1 MAKSLVDSGPFMDWT
16 RDNQIYDRFKRWKT
30 KVELHFSSTLA
41 DCTLEQKSA
50 YLRLWMGDEGLPL
63 IMKWTDTGKLNFGN
77 PDGENPS
84 SGFLPKT
91 YWKLLDEELK
101 PKGNKLISIQELF
114 SPKARQGTRTFT
126 EWLTYVYNLVEA
138 CNYGDSKDRIIRDV
152 LFIGCN
158 STAAKDSIIRKGE
171 DVQLQDVIN
180 ILQLEDSTKST
191 LHYINSSQPD
201 STAQVHYASYEKNQK
216 SRKKTST
223 EQNTDSTNSKRLCY
237 RCGEPYSKEHK
248 PKCRAQ
254 NATCNACGKT
264 VIFRKFAEPQ
274 ASRNPVLQ

>member
-50 YLRLWMGDEGLPL
+50 YLRLWMGDEGLHL
-63 IMKWTDTGKLNFGN
+63 IMKWTDTGKLSFNN

-91 YWKLLDEELK
+91 YWKLLDDELK

-114 SPKARQGTRTFT
+114 SPKTRQGTRTFT

-180 ILQLEDSTKST
+180 IL
-191 LHYINSSQPD
+191 
-201 STAQVHYASYEKNQK
+201 
-216 SRKKTST
+216 
-223 EQNTDSTNSKRLCY
+223 
-237 RCGEPYSKEHK
+237 
-248 PKCRAQ
+248 
-254 NATCNACGKT
+254 
-264 VIFRKFAEPQ
+264 
-274 ASRNPVLQ
+274 